1 MSRLEFDCRLR
12 YPTGFQLD
20 ARFTTESLVTALVG
34 PSGSGKTSIL
44 SMIAGLRR
52 PDSGRIRL
60 VDLNGRDGQ
69 AKQGERVLYD
79 SAAAINLQPERRRV
93 GYVFQDHLLFPHLS
107 VRENLR
113 YGMERRAADAR
124 SFAIEEVVEVL
135 ELGEL
140 LTRPPPTLSGGQR
153 QRVALGRALLCGPD
167 LLLMDEP
174 LASVHQELKGQLLE
188 FLRRSVERW
197 HVPTIYVTHDPAEA
211 ATVAGGTVRVE
222 AGAVVETRNG
232 GST

>member
-1 MSRLEFDCRLR
+1 MRRLEFDCRLR
-12 YPTGFQLD
+12 YPTGFLLD
-20 ARFTTESLVTALVG
+20 ARFTTEALVTALVG

-52 PDSGRIRL
+52 PGSGRICL
-60 VDLNGRDGQ
+60 
-69 AKQGERVLYD
+69 GEHVLYD
-79 SAAAINLQPERRRV
+79 GAAGTCLAPEQRRI

-107 VRENLR
+107 VRENLQ
-113 YGMERRAADAR
+113 YGMARRGAGAR
-124 SFAIEEVVEVL
+124 AFAIDDVVEVL

-140 LTRPPPTLSGGQR
+140 LGRAPATLSGGQR

-211 ATVAGGTVRVE
+211 ALIAGGEVRVE
-222 AGAVVETRNG
+222 AGRVVETVGVETRRVAETG
-232 GST
+232 RRE